1 MNRDEFMSK
10 LTALLADVSE
20 TEREEAIQYYNDYFD
35 DAGAENENS
44 VMESLGTPEELA
56 KAIKAGIQD
65 GGKSGAFTEYGFAEF
80 ERQKNEIMNPQH
92 STADGMSGDVG
103 PEDDR
108 AQKQAYE
115 SDSEHNNGQHADRR
129 NQDGMNGQPGE
140 PGKSGSGKMSG
151 NTLLIAIIILVCT
164 FPLWI
169 GIVGGLFGVIVGLLG
184 AAFGLTVAVLAT
196 AVGLVVSAVAL
207 LVSGIMTALTTPLA
221 GLCLI
226 GASLIV
232 AGISLLFF
240 FVGIMFFGKVIPMA
254 VNGTI
259 RLVRSLIDRIK
270 GGNQE

>member
-92 STADGMSGDVG
+92 SKADDMQSEGNTVDDRGQEQGYRSDNVYNSGQYADGGGQSGESGGVG
-103 PEDDR
+103 R
-108 AQKQAYE
+108 IKL
-115 SDSEHNNGQHADRR
+115 
-129 NQDGMNGQPGE
+129 
-140 PGKSGSGKMSG
+140 SG
-151 NTLLIAIIILVCT
+151 NSLLVAIIILVFT

-169 GIVGGLFGVIVGLLG
+169 GVVGGLFGVVVGLLG
-184 AAFGLTVAVLAT
+184 AAFGLMAAVLIA

-207 LVSGIMTALTTPLA
+207 FASGIITALTTPLA